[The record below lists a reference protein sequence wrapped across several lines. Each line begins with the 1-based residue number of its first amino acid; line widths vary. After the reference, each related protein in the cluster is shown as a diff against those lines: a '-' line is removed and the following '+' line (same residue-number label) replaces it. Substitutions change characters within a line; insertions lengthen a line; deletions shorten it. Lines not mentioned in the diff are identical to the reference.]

1 MKIKKQIVIKNLA
14 QSEWSDMCLVELS
27 RAGYAEGRVVDAYVN
42 ENGDADFFGCVAY
55 VGLTCEIVEGL

>member
-27 RAGYAEGRVVDAYVN
+27 RAGCAEGRVVMYFF
-42 ENGDADFFGCVAY
+42 DFF
-55 VGLTCEIVEGL
+55 TQISSEILYKDMCIHL